1 MKRAQVIVPW
11 KEGLHLRPAAKLVRL
26 AQTFRASLCLKRGRK
41 VANLRSILSLMTL
54 CAAVG
59 TPLEIE
65 AAGDDEQEALGAV
78 EHAFRTDGPEEEFT
92 AALP

>member
-1 MKRAQVIVPW
+1 VPW

>member
-1 MKRAQVIVPW
+1 VKRAQVIVPW
-11 KEGLHLRPAAKLVRL
+11 QEGLHLRPAAKLVRL
-26 AQTFRASLCLKRGRK
+26 AQTFRASLSLKCDRK

-59 TPLEIE
+59 TLLEIE

-78 EHAFRTDGPEEEFT
+78 ERAFSPDGHDESLT
-92 AALP
+92 APP